1 MTGSIFMYVFL
12 DDAVLLLEAVNSA
25 AKMFTLSF
33 LDDEGFFNWLCH
45 PDVPDLI
52 YMNLKI
58 QIFKF
63 IFAKA

>member
-33 LDDEGFFNWLCH
+33 LDDEGF
-45 PDVPDLI
+45 LI
-52 YMNLKI
+52 SAATLI
-58 QIFKF
+58 SLI
-63 IFAKA
+63 